1 MTRIKHPPKHSSHL
15 TFWLGLVGAILVG
28 VGLFFY
34 ISARQQKMESAGP
47 ETYLKPVPSDAD
59 LRKRLNQEQYR
70 VMRQGGT
77 EPPFH
82 NQHWDNQR
90 PGIYVDMITGEPLF
104 SSLHKFDSGLGLPS
118 FTQPISKDH
127 VVLKKDTS
135 HGLDRIEV
143 RASKSDSHLGHLFN
157 DGPPPTGQRYMV
169 NSAALHFVPVDKLRM
184 EGYGE
189 FLPLFDE
196 KK

>member
-15 TFWLGLVGAILVG
+15 TLWLGLLGAILVG

-34 ISARQQKMESAGP
+34 ISARQQKMEAGP

-82 NQHWDNQR
+82 NQYWDNQR
-90 PGIYVDMITGEPLF
+90 PGVYVDMITGEPLF
-104 SSLHKFDSGLGLPS
+104 SSLDKFDSGLGLPS
-118 FTQPISKDH
+118 FTQPISKDC
-127 VVLKKDTS
+127 VVLKRDTS

-143 RASKSDSHLGHLFN
+143 RASKSDSHLGHL
-157 DGPPPTGQRYMV
+157 
-169 NSAALHFVPVDKLRM
+169 
-184 EGYGE
+184 
-189 FLPLFDE
+189 
-196 KK
+196 